1 MMRGLLVGAAVIG
14 AMALSGQAQAQNFTG
29 LYVGGNVGY
38 VGGEVEDTDIDGW
51 NSAGDQWEFDID
63 GAAAGVQVGYDWAT
77 GGAWRFGVVG
87 EIGVANVTG
96 DGPTPTSIDTFGDI
110 EIDNYVLARARG
122 GFVFGGGNSFVYG
135 TAGAGWVHID
145 AVAHDRLLVPGGGLM
160 EGSNDEYVT
169 AVVYGVGFEQQ
180 IGPRL
185 SIGGEWLRMDAD
197 DIQVVGLDA
206 GDEYRFDFDTE
217 ADIIRFTANW
227 AY

>member
-1 MMRGLLVGAAVIG
+1 
-14 AMALSGQAQAQNFTG
+14 
-29 LYVGGNVGY
+29 
-38 VGGEVEDTDIDGW
+38 
-51 NSAGDQWEFDID
+51 
-63 GAAAGVQVGYDWAT
+63 
-77 GGAWRFGVVG
+77 
-87 EIGVANVTG
+87 
-96 DGPTPTSIDTFGDI
+96 
-110 EIDNYVLARARG
+110 
-122 GFVFGGGNSFVYG
+122 
-135 TAGAGWVHID
+135 
-145 AVAHDRLLVPGGGLM
+145 M

-169 AVVYGVGFEQQ
+169 AVAYGVGFEQQ